1 MPRSYEESDKKLKTV
16 KIVTKKGDATP
27 DETKKKKPKQMAA
40 SNKQSVPAVQTEELE
55 EEEQEAEVEE
65 ENIVE
70 QKNIEET
77 KEDLSIDQEEKERA
91 PLGEVQQPTM
101 SVAEKLQAIGKK
113 PAGFSKPAAT
123 YEQKNSHSEIYLCV
137 IF

>member
-1 MPRSYEESDKKLKTV
+1 M
-16 KIVTKKGDATP
+16 TP
-27 DETKKKKPKQMAA
+27 DENKKKKPKQMAA
-40 SNKQSVPAVQTEELE
+40 STKQSVPAVQTE

-70 QKNIEET
+70 QKDIEET

-113 PAGFSKPAAT
+113 PAGFTKPTAT
-123 YEQKNSHSEIYLCV
+123 YE
-137 IF
+137 